1 VNTGGVVVPGRP
13 LVLDVVDVS
22 LVVGVVVVVVSAG
35 GGV

>member
-1 VNTGGVVVPGRP
+1 VNTGGVVPGRT